1 MLSCGGEIMLLKVFL
16 MKFSS
21 VATQTEATE
30 QYFLVVLFIL
40 RYKVVPSFRSVNELL
55 MCDHLIEEVRRSL
68 FCHTA
73 WVQLL
78 NLWTKFLFDLSK

>member
-1 MLSCGGEIMLLKVFL
+1 MLYIVFL
-16 MKFSS
+16 MKFLS

-30 QYFLVVLFIL
+30 QYFPVVLFIF
-40 RYKVVPSFRSVNELL
+40 RYKVVSSFRTLSKLL
-55 MCDHLIEEVRRSL
+55 MCDHSVEELPRSL

-78 NLWTKFLFDLSK
+78 NLWTKFLFDLSNTTTT